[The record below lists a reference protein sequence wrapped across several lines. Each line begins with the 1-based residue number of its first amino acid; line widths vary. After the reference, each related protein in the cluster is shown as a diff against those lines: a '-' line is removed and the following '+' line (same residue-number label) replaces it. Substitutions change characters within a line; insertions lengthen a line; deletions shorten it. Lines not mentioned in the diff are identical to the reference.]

1 MRSLGTRLHLS
12 ESTFPISDL
21 VPMLEKYAFEYQ
33 RGVGPATWVV
43 DIFLDLQ
50 VPHETILR
58 VLEAMF
64 YNDEAPFQGR
74 NRRYIGNDMLYLV
87 QRWFHDSGRGGG
99 RVFGGDSNALA
110 ISQTLLMLQQNGM
123 DEDKAE
129 ECQSLRIRIEQML
142 R

>member
-1 MRSLGTRLHLS
+1 
-12 ESTFPISDL
+12 
-21 VPMLEKYAFEYQ
+21 MLEKYAFEYQ
-33 RGVGPATWVV
+33 RGVGPATWMI
-43 DIFLDLQ
+43 DAFLDLQ
-50 VPHETILR
+50 VPHETILP

-74 NRRYIGNDMLYLV
+74 NRRHIANDMLYLI
-87 QRWFHDSGRGGG
+87 QRWFHDSGRRGG
-99 RVFGGDSNALA
+99 RVFGGDSNALT
-110 ISQTLLMLQQNGM
+110 ISQTLLMLQQNGI

>member
-1 MRSLGTRLHLS
+1 
-12 ESTFPISDL
+12 
-21 VPMLEKYAFEYQ
+21 MLEKYAFEYQ
-33 RGVGPATWVV
+33 RGVGPSTWVI

-50 VPHETILR
+50 VHHESLLP

-74 NRRYIGNDMLYLV
+74 NRRYIGNDMLYLI

-99 RVFGGDSNALA
+99 RIFGGDTNALA
-110 ISQTLLMLQQNGM
+110 ISQTLLMLQQNGI

-129 ECQSLRIRIEQML
+129 ECQALRMRIEQML